1 VATKALP
8 LLFALLFVAAPALA
22 HDEPHSPATPEY
34 ADDLLAFVPG
44 ANRLEGRIRAPCCWN
59 QTLDIHGS
67 EVSNELRR
75 EIRSRLRKGESAEA
89 IEASLVERYGEKIL
103 AVPPGSP
110 LKSVAILLSIAMAG
124 AGVGGFFM
132 LRRWRERGQKS
143 KAQSPTDKAAAG
155 TDKDYGARLDAE
167 LKALDD

>member
-1 VATKALP
+1 MATKAFP

-22 HDEPHSPATPEY
+22 HAEPHQATDES
-34 ADDLLAFVPG
+34 ADLLSYVPG

-75 EIRSRLRKGESAEA
+75 EIRRRLRAGETPEA
-89 IEASLVERYGEKIL
+89 IEASIVQRYGEKVL
-103 AVPPGSP
+103 AVPHGSP

-132 LRRWRERGQKS
+132 LRRWRERGQKAKERASSDKPTPS
-143 KAQSPTDKAAAG
+143 KDAE
-155 TDKDYGARLDAE
+155 YGARLDAE
-167 LKALDD
+167 LKALDE

>member
-1 VATKALP
+1 VSTKALP
-8 LLFALLFVAAPALA
+8 LLFALLFVATPALS
-22 HDEPHSPATPEY
+22 HDEPHSAATPEY
-34 ADDLLAFVPG
+34 ADDLLSFVPG

-75 EIRSRLRKGESAEA
+75 EIRKRLRAGETPEA
-89 IEASLVERYGEKIL
+89 IEASLVQRYGEKIL

-132 LRRWRERGQKS
+132 LRRWRERGQKKVQAPS
-143 KAQSPTDKAAAG
+143 EKPSQGGDKE
-155 TDKDYGARLDAE
+155 YGARLDAE

>member
-8 LLFALLFVAAPALA
+8 LLFTLLLLAAPALA
-22 HDEPHSPATPEY
+22 HEEPHSPAA
-34 ADDLLAFVPG
+34 ADDADIMSYVPG

-75 EIRSRLRKGESAEA
+75 EIRRRLRNGETPEA
-89 IEASLVERYGEKIL
+89 IEASIVARYGEKVL

-110 LKSVAILLSIAMAG
+110 LKSVAILLSVAMAG

-132 LRRWRERGQKS
+132 LRRWRERGQKGKLPAPS
-143 KAQSPTDKAAAG
+143 EG
-155 TDKDYGARLDAE
+155 TNASEKDYAERLDAE

>member
-1 VATKALP
+1 MRIFFAT
-8 LLFALLFVAAPALA
+8 
-22 HDEPHSPATPEY
+22 
-34 ADDLLAFVPG
+34 
-44 ANRLEGRIRAPCCWN
+44 
-59 QTLDIHGS
+59 DIHGS

-75 EIRSRLRKGESAEA
+75 EIRKRLRAGESPEA
-89 IEASLVERYGEKIL
+89 IEASIVQRYGEKVL

-132 LRRWRERGQKS
+132 LRRWRERGQKT
-143 KAQSPTDKAAAG
+143 KEQAPKDKA
-155 TDKDYGARLDAE
+155 TPETNQDYGARLDAE